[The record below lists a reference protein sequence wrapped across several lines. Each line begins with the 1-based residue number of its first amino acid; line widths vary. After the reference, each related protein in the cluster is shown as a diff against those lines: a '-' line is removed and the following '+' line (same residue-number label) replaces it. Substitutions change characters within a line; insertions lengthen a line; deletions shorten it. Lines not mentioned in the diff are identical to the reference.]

1 MVLDAESPVRE
12 SETREGLRR
21 AIDRVHGEK
30 REAFDPM
37 DSRKDTGYKY
47 VYSTMIIIVCQMI
60 NGWHFVA
67 KDNEGSRG
75 SHEGDTGGST
85 DMVL

>member
-37 DSRKDTGYKY
+37 DSRKDKY
-47 VYSTMIIIVCQMI
+47 VYSIMIIRVCQMI
-60 NGWHFVA
+60 NGWNFVA

-75 SHEGDTGGST
+75 SHEGDPGGST

>member
-47 VYSTMIIIVCQMI
+47 
-60 NGWHFVA
+60 
-67 KDNEGSRG
+67 
-75 SHEGDTGGST
+75 
-85 DMVL
+85 

>member
-21 AIDRVHGEK
+21 AIDRVHGE
-30 REAFDPM
+30 REAM

-47 VYSTMIIIVCQMI
+47 VASSLSENVPV
-60 NGWHFVA
+60 NGWNFVA

>member
-30 REAFDPM
+30 EKRLTQWTAG
-37 DSRKDTGYKY
+37 KTLDTSMYIA
-47 VYSTMIIIVCQMI
+47 S
-60 NGWHFVA
+60 
-67 KDNEGSRG
+67 
-75 SHEGDTGGST
+75 
-85 DMVL
+85 